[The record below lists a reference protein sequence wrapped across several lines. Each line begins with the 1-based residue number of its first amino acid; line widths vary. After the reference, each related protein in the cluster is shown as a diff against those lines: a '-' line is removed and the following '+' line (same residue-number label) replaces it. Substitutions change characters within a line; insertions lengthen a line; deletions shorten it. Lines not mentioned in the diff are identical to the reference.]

1 MISLAIKTRKPYLI
15 QWQST
20 EKVSS
25 MSNVVTRD
33 SISNR
38 RNGINK

>member
-1 MISLAIKTRKPYLI
+1 MISLSIKTRKSYLI

-25 MSNVVTRD
+25 ISNVVTRD
-33 SISNR
+33 SISNKS
-38 RNGINK
+38 NGINK